1 MEKQHIIY
9 QITNLLNNHIYIG
22 MHSTYNVND
31 NYMGSSDYLKK
42 DIKKFGKENFQK
54 EILYV
59 FEKIEDAVEKETE
72 LVNKEFCHRSDTYN
86 RVRGGLSYQLFPFWN
101 EMTMT
106 KDLNGEVQYVYKDD
120 PRLLSGEL
128 IPYTHSNDVK
138 NQISQTLKGKTY
150 EDIHGKNSSLEKEK
164 RRSGAKRQWKD
175 LDENVKS
182 EICKKISESSKGIPR
197 EFKQVQCPHCL
208 IIGGSNVM
216 KRWHFDNCKK
226 I

>member
-1 MEKQHIIY
+1 MKKQHIIY

-22 MHSTYNVND
+22 IHSTYDVND
-31 NYMGSSDYLKK
+31 NYMGSSKHLTK
-42 DIKKFGKENFQK
+42 DIKEYGRENFKK

-59 FEKIEDAVEKETE
+59 FENFDDAFKKEAE
-72 LVNKEFCHRSDTYN
+72 LVTKEFCHRSDTYN
-86 RVRGGLSYQLFPFWN
+86 RIKGGIGGIGFVFWN

-106 KDLNGEVQYVYKDD
+106 RDLNGEILCVYKDD
-120 PRLLSGEL
+120 PRLLSHEL

-138 NQISQTLKGKTY
+138 TQISQTLSGKTY